1 MADEHTI
8 NVPTPDVFDRQAQSH
23 HDVRDLLYA
32 MVGQFELQHQE
43 TISSKLDSQHVGTYN
58 SWWSNVKNALL
69 KQAQLH
75 DDLGNQLIAAKNAY
89 ITTEGEVDQLFGGKE
104 NPS

>member
-1 MADEHTI
+1 MADEQTI
-8 NVPTPDVFDRQAQSH
+8 AITSFDAFDRQAKSH
-23 HDVRDLLYA
+23 HDIRDHLYA
-32 MVGQFELQHQE
+32 MASQFELQHQE
-43 TISSKLDSQHVGTYN
+43 NIASKLDSQHIGTYN

-75 DDLGNQLIAAKNAY
+75 DYLGNQLIAARNAY